1 MASIDISKPHSLPL
15 EEAKKKA
22 EELAKGMQSRL
33 GLEYQW
39 QGDTIHFNAPSG
51 TAKGT
56 KGEVAVTDKAVRVTV
71 DLPFM
76 LKVMKGTIEEK
87 INDQLKKILS

>member
-1 MASIDISKPHSLPL
+1 MATIDISKAHSLPL

-33 GLEYQW
+33 GLDYTW
-39 QGDTIHFNAPSG
+39 QGDTIHFNAPGG

-56 KGEVAVTDKAVRVTV
+56 KGEVAVTDKTVRVTV
-71 DLPFM
+71 DLPF
-76 LKVMKGTIEEK
+76 LLRVMKGTIEEK
-87 INDQLKKILS
+87 INDQLKKIL